1 MIVMTNK
8 TISALQAGQ
17 TAWDKEVAGFGA
29 RKQTAAGK
37 VSFILKTRIDG
48 KQKKFTLG
56 KFGILTI
63 DAARKQA
70 LELLREIQ
78 QRRFAK
84 IKLKTIERPT
94 ARPTS
99 EQ

>member
-1 MIVMTNK
+1 MIVMTNR
-8 TISALQAGQ
+8 TIEALQAGQ

-37 VSFILKTRIDG
+37 VSFILKTRVNG
-48 KQKKFTLG
+48 EQKLLTLG

-70 LELLREIQ
+70 LGLLREIQ
-78 QRRFAK
+78 RRRFAK
-84 IKLKTIERPT
+84 MKLKTIERPT
-94 ARPTS
+94 AMPPS
-99 EQ
+99 GQ